1 MSEKLVRG
9 QTRKD
14 LLSYGTALEYLG
26 APESEG
32 AQEAKCLSK
41 SQAENFEDGFVS
53 PFHPVMEE
61 LETSTWQVM
70 ALSLEVSPHFLA
82 CLLDFVPFPVR
93 LWAK

>member
-1 MSEKLVRG
+1 MGRGG

-14 LLSYGTALEYLG
+14 VLSSGIALEYLR

-32 AQEAKCLSK
+32 AQEAKCLPK

-53 PFHPVMEE
+53 PFHPVIEE

-70 ALSLEVSPHFLA
+70 ALSLEVSPHFLLV
-82 CLLDFVPFPVR
+82 CWILSPFPVR
-93 LWAK
+93 LWAKQR

>member
-1 MSEKLVRG
+1 MSGKLVSG

-14 LLSYGTALEYLG
+14 VLSSGTALEYLG

-32 AQEAKCLSK
+32 AQETKCLPK
-41 SQAENFEDGFVS
+41 SQAENFEVGFVS

-70 ALSLEVSPHFLA
+70 AFSLEVFPHFLLV
-82 CLLDFVPFPVR
+82 CWILSPFQ
-93 LWAK
+93 